1 MVFFSQNN
9 FDVVRHLPKVEK
21 FLEVPGL
28 VPFIRPF
35 EVKAISNRRTTGS
48 RDAESTEVSGKL

>member
-9 FDVVRHLPKVEK
+9 VDVVRHLPKVEK

-35 EVKAISNRRTTGS
+35 EVKAISTTGS

>member
-9 FDVVRHLPKVEK
+9 VDVVRHLPKVEK
-21 FLEVPGL
+21 FLEMPGL

-35 EVKAISNRRTTGS
+35 EVKAISNR
-48 RDAESTEVSGKL
+48 DAESSEVSGKL